1 MHESICT
8 FPSKTLYGGRLRSDA
23 SVARHLLQDLENITP
38 PTSGGNGEA
47 AVSTTDEDDL
57 LRAPVSFFDTAG
69 CEYFEKSGEEG
80 EGDEGSKCNE
90 NEATLVKNWV
100 VKLVRVPSIPNK
112 EPEDLRKTT
121 QVAAGVQP
129 SQIAVLTP
137 SVNSPSRLIA
147 IRDSHLLRSDTK
159 PK

>member
-1 MHESICT
+1 MHETICT

-23 SVARHLLQDLENITP
+23 SVARHLLQDLENIRLP
-38 PTSGGNGEA
+38 ASGGSGEA
-47 AVSTTDEDDL
+47 AVSTTDEDEL
-57 LRAPVSFFDTAG
+57 LRTPVAFFDTAG

-90 NEATLVKNWV
+90 NEATLVKNWI
-100 VKLVRVPSIPNK
+100 VKLVRASSILNE
-112 EPEDLRKTT
+112 EPEDSRDAI

-137 SVNSPSRLIA
+137 SVNSPSRLLA
-147 IRDSHLLRSDTK
+147 KQASHRLRTDTK